1 MIFDMQ
7 KKRKLS
13 ANKKLLMIDRKKK
26 KKQKTEHFQ
35 VGSSDKAT
43 VQNVDNGVDGVLVR
57 ESKRKLSSIIRK
69 VIKCRKKLSIIR
81 KVISCRKKR
90 KMEKV
95 DKMDEVV
102 EPIDE
107 ISDMPDLIIHHILSF
122 LRCPKDVARITV
134 LSKKW
139 RSIWASFISFDFDH
153 KKFKPSGG

>member
-1 MIFDMQ
+1 MIFNMQ

-13 ANKKLLMIDRKKK
+13 ANKKLLMIDRKK

-43 VQNVDNGVDGVLVR
+43 VQNVDNGVDGILVR

-90 KMEKV
+90 KMEKSNEMN
-95 DKMDEVV
+95 DAH
-102 EPIDE
+102 IDLHFLDNTVIRATSLGQRRNE
-107 ISDMPDLIIHHILSF
+107 TDHLPNNRQLLSTLDHLPNNRRKF
-122 LRCPKDVARITV
+122 PLRLPN
-134 LSKKW
+134 
-139 RSIWASFISFDFDH
+139 
-153 KKFKPSGG
+153 